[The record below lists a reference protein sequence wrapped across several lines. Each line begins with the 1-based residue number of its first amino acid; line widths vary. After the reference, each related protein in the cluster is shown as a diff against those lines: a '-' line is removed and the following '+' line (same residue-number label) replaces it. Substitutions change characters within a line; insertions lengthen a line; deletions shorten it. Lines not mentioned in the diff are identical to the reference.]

1 MTDIS
6 DKKHNIGG
14 TTMSD
19 EIRNEEIEV
28 TETVEAE
35 DVKEGLSATDCGVIG
50 GIMIGGIL
58 LFEGGKWV
66 WKKTEAPRKK
76 VKGFVT
82 GIFSKKP
89 AAVEAKDVPEQEVA
103 TEKAT
108 EKSEEKKSDKKG
120 NSKK

>member
-1 MTDIS
+1 
-6 DKKHNIGG
+6 
-14 TTMSD
+14 MSD
-19 EIRNEEIEV
+19 EIRTEEIEV

-35 DVKEGLSATDCGVIG
+35 DVKEGLSAADCGVIG

-58 LFEGGKWV
+58 IFEGGKWV

-89 AAVEAKDVPEQEVA
+89 KDAEAKDVPEHEDSS
-103 TEKAT
+103 EKAA